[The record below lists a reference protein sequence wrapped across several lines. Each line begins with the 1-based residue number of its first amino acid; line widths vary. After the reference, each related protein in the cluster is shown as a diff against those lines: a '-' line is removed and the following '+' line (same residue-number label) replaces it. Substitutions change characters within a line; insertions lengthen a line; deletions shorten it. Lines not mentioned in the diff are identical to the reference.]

1 MRALWCSKHKPLKA
15 QLQVLQDRGVEIF
28 IPNKTFFIDAEEI
41 VDLALKY
48 NCNIIITVL
57 PLSMIARV
65 CEIAEKH
72 DIIVL
77 YPLMEDLDN
86 NAELNEDTDV
96 KVNIA
101 GRVKVARFKCFKRVR
116 GVKLILEDW

>member
-1 MRALWCSKHKPLKA
+1 VRALWCSKHKPLKA
-15 QLQVLQDRGVEIF
+15 QLQVLADRGIEIF

-72 DIIVL
+72 NIIVL

-86 NAELNEDTDV
+86 NGELNEDTDV

>member
-15 QLQVLQDRGVEIF
+15 QLQVLQDRGVELF

-65 CEIAEKH
+65 CEIAERH
-72 DIIVL
+72 NIIVL

-86 NAELNEDTDV
+86 NVELNEDTDV